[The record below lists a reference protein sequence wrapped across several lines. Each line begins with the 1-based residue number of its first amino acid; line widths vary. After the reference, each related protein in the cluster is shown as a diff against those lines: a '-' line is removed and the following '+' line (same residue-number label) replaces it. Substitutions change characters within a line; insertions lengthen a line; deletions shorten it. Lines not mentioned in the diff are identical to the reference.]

1 MMRILHSADLH
12 LDAPFAGRTG
22 AEAAYLRQ
30 ELLKVPG
37 KLAELCLSRQ
47 CDLVLLA
54 GDLFDGAY
62 SQESYRALYTAMERM
77 GVPVFVS
84 PGNHDHCGMN
94 SPWEREKWPEN
105 VHVFGKERLES
116 LAVESLDCRVYGAG
130 YQSMD
135 CPGLLDG
142 FVAEGA
148 EKYRIGLLHADP
160 TQAAT
165 PYCPMTAEQVRR
177 SGLQYLA
184 LGHIHKSGSFR
195 VGETL
200 CAWPGC
206 PMGRGY
212 DETGEK
218 GVLIVE
224 VDDTASVEFVP
235 LNTPRFY
242 DLQSDGLNWKSLLP
256 PAGSDDFYR
265 ITLTGYGAGEA
276 AEIPAGFSHLVLRDE
291 RVPEADLWGSA
302 GEDTLEGIY
311 FGMLRAAMEA
321 GDEVRQRRMR
331 LAAQISRQILDGQ
344 EVKLP

>member
-1 MMRILHSADLH
+1 MRILHSADLH
-12 LDAPFAGRTG
+12 LDAPFAGRT
-22 AEAAYLRQ
+22 AEEAEYLRR
-30 ELLKVPG
+30 ELLAVPG
-37 KLAELCLSRQ
+37 KLADICVSRR
-47 CDLVLLA
+47 CDMVLLA

-62 SQESYRALYTAMERM
+62 SRESCRMLYAALERM
-77 GVPVFVS
+77 AVPVFVS
-84 PGNHDHCGMN
+84 PGNHDHCGME

-105 VHVFGKERLES
+105 VHIFTKERLES
-116 LAVESLDCRVYGAG
+116 VTVPGLDCRVYGAG

-135 CPGLLDG
+135 CPGLLEG
-142 FVAEGA
+142 FRAAGDET
-148 EKYRIGLLHADP
+148 YHIGLLHADP

-165 PYCPMTAEQVRR
+165 PYCPLTREQIRM
-177 SGLQYLA
+177 SGLHYLA
-184 LGHIHKSGSFR
+184 LGHVHKSGSFTE
-195 VGETL
+195 GKTL

-218 GVLIVE
+218 GVFVVE
-224 VDDTASVEFVP
+224 LDEDVRLDFVP

-242 DLQSDGLNWKSLLP
+242 DLQTDIVSWEKLLP

-265 ITLTGYGAGEA
+265 VTLTGYGNGEA
-276 AEIPAGFSHLVLRDE
+276 PSVPAGYPHLELRDE
-291 RVPEADLWGSA
+291 TVPETDLWGSA

-311 FGMLRAAMEA
+311 FGMLRGAMEGKDDA
-321 GDEVRQRRMR
+321 EQRVIC